1 MRSALDTYLYLA
13 QVIISIALIVAILL
27 QAKGATLGGIFGG
40 DGATFRTRRGLEKTL
55 YQATIGLSLAFFALS
70 IVIVVLTR

>member
-1 MRSALDTYLYLA
+1 MDTYLYLA
-13 QVIISIALIVAILL
+13 QVVVSVTLIIAILL

-55 YQATIGLSLAFFALS
+55 YQATIGLSVAFFALS
-70 IVIVVLTR
+70 IITVVFTR

>member
-1 MRSALDTYLYLA
+1 MDTYLYLA
-13 QVIISIALIVAILL
+13 QIIISITLIVAILL

-55 YQATIGLSLAFFALS
+55 YQATIGLSVAFFALS
-70 IVIVVLTR
+70 IITVVFTR

>member
-1 MRSALDTYLYLA
+1 MRSALDTYLFLA
-13 QVIISIALIVAILL
+13 QIIISIALIVAILL

-70 IVIVVLTR
+70 IVTVVLTR